1 MYTLSVCL
9 PFLHA
14 VIWLESFISHAL
26 RWVSVSLE
34 WIKWGFSISIALLS
48 IFNQAPCYSHVKL
61 LLIKGINDTHL
72 FDMQLNFQQF
82 FWHPFHFNRISS
94 GKKSN
99 VTRFSKVYIH
109 LVSSSVKWHQKCDQI
124 EFKKIRMA
132 HGRRG
137 YKTNKTQNMMLLHV

>member
-1 MYTLSVCL
+1 MWVQTRLPGQKRIELHELHAVWFSTKPQWINDGFLIVSIRLKFSERCTQCVLHTLCVSSI
-9 PFLHA
+9 FLHV

-72 FDMQLNFQQF
+72 FDMQLNFQQLF
-82 FWHPFHFNRISS
+82 LTS
-94 GKKSN
+94 
-99 VTRFSKVYIH
+99 FS
-109 LVSSSVKWHQKCDQI
+109 
-124 EFKKIRMA
+124 F
-132 HGRRG
+132 
-137 YKTNKTQNMMLLHV
+137 